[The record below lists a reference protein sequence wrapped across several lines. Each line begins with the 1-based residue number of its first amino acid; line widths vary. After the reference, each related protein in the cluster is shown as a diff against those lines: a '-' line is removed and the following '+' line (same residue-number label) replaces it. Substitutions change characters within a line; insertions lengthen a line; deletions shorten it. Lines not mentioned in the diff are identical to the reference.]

1 AGRLLSRS
9 AASKKVNLGKL
20 LNDLKESN
28 ISILSKNKEGLKE
41 EAPEAYKD
49 VEKVINALEEIKLI
63 KKVAKMKPLI
73 VIKG

>member
-1 AGRLLSRS
+1 M
-9 AASKKVNLGKL
+9 
-20 LNDLKESN
+20 
-28 ISILSKNKEGLKE
+28 SKNKEGLKE

-49 VEKVINALEEIKLI
+49 VEKVINTLEEIKLI